1 MPYDTKLAE
10 RLRELFDGRKEFEE
24 KKMFGGVCFFLNGN
38 ICVGIHKDNL
48 ILRLGKDEGEL
59 ALLREHVRPFD
70 ITGRPMTGWV
80 MVRPQGFKTKPQ
92 LNKWVEQ
99 AQDFVGTLPAK

>member
-1 MPYDTKLAE
+1 MPYDSKLAV
-10 RLRELFDGRKEFEE
+10 RLQDLLGRRNGFEE

-48 ILRLGKDEGEL
+48 ILRLGKEEGEL
-59 ALLREHVRPFD
+59 ALLREHIRPFD

-80 MVRPQGFKTKPQ
+80 MVRPPAFKTKSQ
-92 LNKWVEQ
+92 LSKLVEWAIQ
-99 AQDFVGTLPAK
+99 FVETLPAK